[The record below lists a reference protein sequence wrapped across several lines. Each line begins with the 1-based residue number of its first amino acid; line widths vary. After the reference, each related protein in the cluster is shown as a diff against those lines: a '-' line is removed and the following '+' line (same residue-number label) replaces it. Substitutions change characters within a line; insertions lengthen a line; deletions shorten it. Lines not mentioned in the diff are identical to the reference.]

1 MPEKKV
7 RLKGGLEG
15 VEVTLDDGRKIIKV
29 TKNGRTVI
37 CEQTQFGLICDPQNA
52 PDPVL
57 QLRVSKT
64 GRSLFAR
71 ALPESVGGLESAVQG
86 GFQRVSL

>member
-1 MPEKKV
+1 MSERKV

-29 TKNGRTVI
+29 TMNGRTVI
-37 CEQTQFGLICDPQNA
+37 CEQTQFGLICDPQN
-52 PDPVL
+52 PPRPVL

-64 GRSLFAR
+64 GKSLFAR
-71 ALPESVGGLESAVQG
+71 AMPENTGGLESARQG
-86 GFQRVSL
+86 GFQRLAL